1 MAEEKKN
8 LEVEE
13 TEGKQTKVKATEKK
27 PNFFVRVFSKIKKF
41 CKDVA
46 GEMNKVVWTS
56 KEDLKKSTKVVLV
69 TVAAVAIAI
78 AIVDVSFSWVINSIA
93 SLFG

>member
-1 MAEEKKN
+1 
-8 LEVEE
+8 
-13 TEGKQTKVKATEKK
+13 
-27 PNFFVRVFSKIKKF
+27 
-41 CKDVA
+41 
-46 GEMNKVVWTS
+46 MNKVVWTS

-78 AIVDVSFSWVINSIA
+78 AVVDVSFSWVINSIA